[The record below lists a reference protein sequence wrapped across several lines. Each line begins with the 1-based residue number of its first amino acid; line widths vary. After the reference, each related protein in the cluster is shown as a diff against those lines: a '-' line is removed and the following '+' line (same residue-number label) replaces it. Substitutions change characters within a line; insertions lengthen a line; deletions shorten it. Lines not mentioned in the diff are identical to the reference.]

1 MRPFVGLGIVFI
13 HILSD
18 PYMFSSSSSSLIFLI
33 LIYFVGFYIYSGRFV
48 FLFWVSTLWFF
59 DTLNCSLWCFC
70 MNHANADNSV
80 IDPFSIHL
88 TEGIISI
95 LFCWIL
101 SWSFFWICVFCYY
114 VFLVRKYLYYFF
126 FLKIYVSNASS
137 LLLWFLINFKT
148 LC

>member
-18 PYMFSSSSSSLIFLI
+18 PYLFFSSSSLIFLNFNLFCGI
-33 LIYFVGFYIYSGRFV
+33 LYLYREVCV
-48 FLFWVSTLWFF
+48 FIWVSTLWFF

-88 TEGIISI
+88 TEGIISV
-95 LFCWIL
+95 LFCWFL
-101 SWSFFWICVFCYY
+101 SWSFFWILRILLLCIFSEKV
-114 VFLVRKYLYYFF
+114 LVLTFF
-126 FLKIYVSNASS
+126 FLFFFWKYM
-137 LLLWFLINFKT
+137 
-148 LC
+148 

>member
-18 PYMFSSSSSSLIFLI
+18 PYMFSSSSSSLTFLI
-33 LIYFVGFYIYSGRFV
+33 LIYFVEFHIYLGRFV
-48 FLFWVSTLWFF
+48 FLFWVSTLWIF

-101 SWSFFWICVFCYY
+101 SWSFFWICEFCYN
-114 VFLVRKYLYYFF
+114 VFLVKKYLYYFILF
-126 FLKIYVSNASS
+126 FENICK
-137 LLLWFLINFKT
+137 
-148 LC
+148 